1 MLKPMDRKKENIS
14 IKSTTASQARKPQTR
29 KTGIHG
35 CGNKECRLRRAGCA
49 GFEGC
54 PGYKAAGA

>member
-1 MLKPMDRKKENIS
+1 MLKPMDRKKENS
-14 IKSTTASQARKPQTR
+14 PVKSSPVSRAQKPLAR
-29 KTGIHG
+29 KTGIHV
-35 CGNKECRLRRAGCA
+35 CGNKECRLRKAGCS